1 VTALAVVGLL
11 LFGVAVVAIA
21 VGYGIRGLRE
31 YREMRRIGVLARLT
45 MLAAEHERATKQ
57 QRTRKDVR
65 PTPDVAD
72 RSGRSL
78 ARERQSAPAPP
89 GWGFDSDDST

>member
-31 YREMRRIGVLARLT
+31 YREMRRIGVLAGLT

-57 QRTRKDVR
+57 QH
-65 PTPDVAD
+65 PTHDVAD
-72 RSGRSL
+72 SSGRSL
-78 ARERQSAPAPP
+78 ARERQPAPAPP